1 LARSSAAPTDEQPK
15 YPRAILPDAIH
26 WGKYAWDENYRD
38 TARMH
43 NTWPTGSAPCKAA
56 CPAHVPVQAYLQK
69 AKEGKYQEAV
79 ELIRTMNPFPAVCGR
94 ICNKRCEDACTRGT
108 IDQPVSIDAVKK
120 FVADFDLAQE
130 KHAVAQPR
138 GAFGPRPLR
147 PEDRNH
153 RCWSRRSLLRV
164 LPGPSRLLAPCSR
177 STSSLAA

>member
-1 LARSSAAPTDEQPK
+1 MPK

-94 ICNKRCEDACTRGT
+94 ICNKRCEDACTRGNV
-108 IDQPVSIDAVKK
+108 DQAVSIDAVKK
-120 FVADFDLAQE
+120 FLAEQDLKAETRYIPPVVIASNQ
-130 KHAVAQPR
+130 KTHWTQKIAII
-138 GAFGPRPLR
+138 GGGPA
-147 PEDRNH
+147 
-153 RCWSRRSLLRV
+153 
-164 LPGPSRLLAPCSR
+164 G
-177 STSSLAA
+177 